1 MIDLVV
7 SGAIL
12 VILAIA
18 AIAFAIA
25 TTVRGRKKFDRVER
39 EGTSVLLG
47 RGPMELAHFSL
58 EPLGRA
64 AVALGLSANA
74 ITFLSLLL
82 GLGAGVALAMGH
94 FGIGCGLS
102 TVSALLDTLD
112 GMVARLTKTS
122 SDAGETFD
130 AAVDRYNEFFFLA
143 GLAYVFRQDARILVL
158 VLAALLG
165 SFMVSYATAK
175 AEALHVKPPR
185 GAMRRAER
193 ATYLTLGVGF
203 VPIAMRF
210 AESGLAGIAPVLVAL
225 ALVAVVGNVSAARRI
240 FAVARLAAE
249 RERAPLAER
258 PVDEPQLEAA
268 SSVESAAP
276 PLATVPSESR

>member
-1 MIDLVV
+1 MVDLVV
-7 SGAIL
+7 STSIL
-12 VILAIA
+12 VVLALA
-18 AIAFAIA
+18 ALVFGVVTALGGQ
-25 TTVRGRKKFDRVER
+25 RKFDRVER

-64 AVALGLSANA
+64 AVAIGLSANA
-74 ITFLSLLL
+74 ITLVSLLL
-82 GLGAGVALAMGH
+82 GLGAGVAIALGH
-94 FGIGCGLS
+94 FGVGCGLS
-102 TVSALLDTLD
+102 TVSALFDTLD

-122 SDAGETFD
+122 SDSGETFD

-143 GLAYVFRQDARILVL
+143 GLAYVFRQDARMLVL

-175 AEALHVKPPR
+175 AEALRVKPPR

-193 ATYLTLGVGF
+193 ATYLTLGVGL
-203 VPIAMRF
+203 VPISMRF
-210 AESGLAGIAPVLVAL
+210 AQSGLAGIAPVLVAL
-225 ALVAVVGNVSAARRI
+225 ALVAIVGNVSAARRI

-249 RERAPLAER
+249 RDHAAP
-258 PVDEPQLEAA
+258 AA
-268 SSVESAAP
+268 PSAAESAPAEPAP
-276 PLATVPSESR
+276 VEIGAAAAPAESR

>member
-1 MIDLVV
+1 MVDLVV
-7 SGAIL
+7 STSIL
-12 VILAIA
+12 VVLALA
-18 AIAFAIA
+18 ALVFGVVTALG
-25 TTVRGRKKFDRVER
+25 GRRKFDRVER

-64 AVALGLSANA
+64 AVAIGLSANA
-74 ITFLSLLL
+74 ITLVSLLL
-82 GLGAGVALAMGH
+82 GLGAGVAIALGH
-94 FGIGCGLS
+94 FGVGCGLS
-102 TVSALLDTLD
+102 TVSALFDTLD

-122 SDAGETFD
+122 SDSGETFD

-175 AEALHVKPPR
+175 AEALRVKPPR

-193 ATYLTLGVGF
+193 ATYLTLGVGL
-203 VPIAMRF
+203 VPISMRF
-210 AESGLAGIAPVLVAL
+210 AQSGLAGIAPVLVAL
-225 ALVAVVGNVSAARRI
+225 ALVAIVGNVSAARRI

-249 RERAPLAER
+249 RDHAAP
-258 PVDEPQLEAA
+258 AA
-268 SSVESAAP
+268 PSAAESAPAEPAP
-276 PLATVPSESR
+276 VEIGAAAAPAESR

>member
-1 MIDLVV
+1 MVDLVV
-7 SGAIL
+7 STSIL
-12 VILAIA
+12 VVLALA
-18 AIAFAIA
+18 ALVFGVVTAFG
-25 TTVRGRKKFDRVER
+25 GRRKFDRVER

-58 EPLGRA
+58 EPFGRA
-64 AVALGLSANA
+64 AVAIGLSANA
-74 ITFLSLLL
+74 ITLVSLIL
-82 GLGAGVALAMGH
+82 GLGAGVAIAMGH

-102 TVSALLDTLD
+102 TVSALFDTLD

-122 SDAGETFD
+122 SDSGETFD

-193 ATYLTLGVGF
+193 ATYLTLGVGL
-203 VPIAMRF
+203 VPISMRF
-210 AESGLAGIAPVLVAL
+210 AQSGLAGIAPVLIAL
-225 ALVAVVGNVSAARRI
+225 GLVAIVGNVSAARRI

-249 RERAPLAER
+249 RDQAAP
-258 PVDEPQLEAA
+258 A
-268 SSVESAAP
+268 SSTPSASETAPPEPVPVEIGATAAP
-276 PLATVPSESR
+276 AESR

>member
-1 MIDLVV
+1 MVDLVV
-7 SGAIL
+7 STSIL
-12 VILAIA
+12 VVLALA
-18 AIAFAIA
+18 ALVFGVVTALGGQ
-25 TTVRGRKKFDRVER
+25 RKFDRVER

-64 AVALGLSANA
+64 AVAIGLSANA
-74 ITFLSLLL
+74 ITLVSLLL
-82 GLGAGVALAMGH
+82 GLGAGVAIALGH
-94 FGIGCGLS
+94 FGVGCGLS
-102 TVSALLDTLD
+102 TVSALFDTLD

-122 SDAGETFD
+122 SDSGETFD

-143 GLAYVFRQDARILVL
+143 GLAYVFRQDARMLVL

-193 ATYLTLGVGF
+193 ATYLTLGVGL
-203 VPIAMRF
+203 VPISMRF
-210 AESGLAGIAPVLVAL
+210 AQSGLAGIAPVLVAL
-225 ALVAVVGNVSAARRI
+225 ALVAIVGNVSAARRI

-249 RERAPLAER
+249 RDHAAP
-258 PVDEPQLEAA
+258 AA
-268 SSVESAAP
+268 PSAAESAPAEPAP
-276 PLATVPSESR
+276 VEIGAAAAPAESR

>member
-1 MIDLVV
+1 MVDLVV
-7 SGAIL
+7 STSIL
-12 VILAIA
+12 VVLALA
-18 AIAFAIA
+18 ALVFGVVTALG
-25 TTVRGRKKFDRVER
+25 GRRKFDRVER

-47 RGPMELAHFSL
+47 RGPMELAHLSL

-64 AVALGLSANA
+64 AVAIGLSANA
-74 ITFLSLLL
+74 ITLVSLLL
-82 GLGAGVALAMGH
+82 GLGAGVAIALGH
-94 FGIGCGLS
+94 FGVGCGLS
-102 TVSALLDTLD
+102 TVSALFDTLD

-122 SDAGETFD
+122 SDSGETFD

-175 AEALHVKPPR
+175 AEALRVKPPR

-193 ATYLTLGVGF
+193 ATYLTLGVGL
-203 VPIAMRF
+203 VPISMRF
-210 AESGLAGIAPVLVAL
+210 AQSGLAGIAPVLVAL
-225 ALVAVVGNVSAARRI
+225 ALVAIVGNVSAARRI

-249 RERAPLAER
+249 RDHAAP
-258 PVDEPQLEAA
+258 AA
-268 SSVESAAP
+268 PSAAESAPAEPAP
-276 PLATVPSESR
+276 VEIGAAAAPAESR